1 MIPNPEDWATPRHHY
16 ANTNMLAQ
24 LPATVPNDGHTDLL
38 LQIHMGLDL
47 AAERIAAA
55 ELRLL
60 LSDPGAADLPELQR
74 LPPVQVATIG
84 HPDGE
89 LVNIPA
95 AQGVERTVQIRLNN
109 AMLEQPTVDDG
120 WLVWP
125 VEGALLAAGANLVG
139 ISAQGRAL
147 DAPQLV
153 VEKLEIAVV
162 CEAAD

>member
-1 MIPNPEDWATPRHHY
+1 M
-16 ANTNMLAQ
+16 
-24 LPATVPNDGHTDLL
+24 
-38 LQIHMGLDL
+38 
-47 AAERIAAA
+47 
-55 ELRLL
+55 
-60 LSDPGAADLPELQR
+60 
-74 LPPVQVATIG
+74 QVATIG

-109 AMLEQPTVDDG
+109 ALLEQPSVDDG
-120 WLVWP
+120 WFVWP

-139 ISAQGRAL
+139 ISAQGRAV

-162 CEAAD
+162 CEAVD

>member
-1 MIPNPEDWATPRHHY
+1 
-16 ANTNMLAQ
+16 MLAQ
-24 LPATVPNDGHTDLL
+24 LPAVVPNDERTDLL
-38 LQIHMGLDL
+38 LQIHAGLNL
-47 AAERIAAA
+47 ADERIAAA

-60 LSDPGAADLPELQR
+60 LSDPSAEDLPETQR

-95 AQGVERTVQIRLNN
+95 AQRVEQTVQIRLNN
-109 AMLEQPTVDDG
+109 ALLEQPTVDDG

-125 VEGALLAAGANLVG
+125 VEGSLLAAGANLVG
-139 ISAQGRAL
+139 ISAQGRVL

-153 VEKLEIAVV
+153 VEKLELAVV
-162 CEAAD
+162 CEAVD

>member
-1 MIPNPEDWATPRHHY
+1 M
-16 ANTNMLAQ
+16 
-24 LPATVPNDGHTDLL
+24 PAAVPNDEHTDLL
-38 LQIHMGLDL
+38 LQIHVGLDL

-60 LSDPGAADLPELQR
+60 LSNPSAADLPATQR

-95 AQGVERTVQIRLNN
+95 TQGVERAVQIRLNN
-109 AMLEQPTVDDG
+109 ALLEQPGIDDG

-125 VEGALLAAGANLVG
+125 VEGMLLAAGANLVG
-139 ISAQGRAL
+139 ISAQGRAP

-162 CEAAD
+162 CKGVD

>member
-1 MIPNPEDWATPRHHY
+1 
-16 ANTNMLAQ
+16 MLAQ
-24 LPATVPNDGHTDLL
+24 LPATVPNDEHTDLL
-38 LQIHMGLDL
+38 LQIHVGLDL

-60 LSDPGAADLPELQR
+60 LSDPSAEDLPESQR
-74 LPPVQVATIG
+74 LPLVQVATIG

-109 AMLEQPTVDDG
+109 ALLEQPTVDDG
-120 WLVWP
+120 WLIWP
-125 VEGALLAAGANLVG
+125 VEGPLLASGANLVG
-139 ISAQGRAL
+139 ISAQGRAV

-162 CEAAD
+162 CEAVD

>member
-1 MIPNPEDWATPRHHY
+1 MIPNPEDWATPRHTY

-24 LPATVPNDGHTDLL
+24 LPTTVPNDEHTDLL
-38 LQIHMGLDL
+38 LQIHVGLDL

-60 LSDPGAADLPELQR
+60 LSDPGAADLPADQR

-84 HPDGE
+84 HPEGE

-109 AMLEQPTVDDG
+109 ALLEQPSMNEG

-125 VEGALLAAGANLVG
+125 VEGMLLAAGENLVG
-139 ISAQGRAL
+139 ISAQGRAP
-147 DAPQLV
+147 DAQQLV

-162 CEAAD
+162 CEAVD